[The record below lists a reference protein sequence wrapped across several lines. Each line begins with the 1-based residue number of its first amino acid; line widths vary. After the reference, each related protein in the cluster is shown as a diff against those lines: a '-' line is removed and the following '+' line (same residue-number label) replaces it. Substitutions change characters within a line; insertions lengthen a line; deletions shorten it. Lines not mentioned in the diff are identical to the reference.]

1 MTEREL
7 FEQRFPVPAGIYW
20 NDISAQYDALPG
32 AAGFDDVEIYHG
44 KWQAW
49 QAARAQAVPN
59 EHGKNRYGLDM
70 AYFRELFNRELN
82 RPLVDFRPDE
92 LARVLA
98 RAARTADAAVLQ
110 EPEFQAARAQS
121 GQGVEPVA
129 RVKNRPWPKGVVPA
143 PKSGRWYSVSFLS
156 DEDGDL
162 PDGTLLYTQPQ
173 PAQQGSVTDYWLEA
187 LARRAEDSD
196 ITYEATYDPGYD
208 KPIEHD
214 CDICERV
221 ADWIRAQKGKFTRPQ
236 PAQQGVPEGWRE
248 CLQEM
253 VQAMHDYEMS
263 VDEDAPYKHRAMMD
277 RAHALLSATPQ
288 PEGKPDTV
296 YWYFEGSE
304 QDSLETLHKDVRVV
318 ISAGTLKGLLDGSP
332 KQGSVPEDVIR
343 QCEDAIQYASEI
355 RGGCISGVRE
365 AQKRVRAILDTPQTA
380 VPDGEERL
388 TDIYRRQLFECQD
401 ALNNLRS
408 EYHNRTAELETEI
421 EDLHEELQ
429 RVRRQA
435 DVPEGWR
442 ECLAEMVQAMH
453 DYEMS
458 VDEDAP
464 YKHRAMMDR
473 AHALLSTTPQA
484 DGWVRCDE
492 RLPTEEDWWVWIYDS
507 EDGDIF
513 HALWRDLK
521 GDYENGHMNLSHW
534 MPTGLKRPQPPKEGA

>member
-1 MTEREL
+1 MNVEL
-7 FEQRFPVPAGIYW
+7 KPIAESKVRQLGGDVCGVLVRNEAGAWAAVSEGGRVMWLDDFEGQPS
-20 NDISAQYDALPG
+20 SAQGGRGADAVKWSDPAVDPIVSKLYRKFKEWNRQGFG
-32 AAGFDDVEIYHG
+32 ADDVTWCEVRGYV
-44 KWQAW
+44 A
-49 QAARAQAVPN
+49 
-59 EHGKNRYGLDM
+59 
-70 AYFRELFNRELN
+70 ELLN
-82 RPLVDFRPDE
+82 
-92 LARVLA
+92 
-98 RAARTADAAVLQ
+98 
-110 EPEFQAARAQS
+110 
-121 GQGVEPVA
+121 
-129 RVKNRPWPKGVVPA
+129 
-143 PKSGRWYSVSFLS
+143 
-156 DEDGDL
+156 
-162 PDGTLLYTQPQ
+162 TQPQ
-173 PAQQGSVTDYWLEA
+173 PA
-187 LARRAEDSD
+187 
-196 ITYEATYDPGYD
+196 
-208 KPIEHD
+208 
-214 CDICERV
+214 
-221 ADWIRAQKGKFTRPQ
+221 
-236 PAQQGVPEGWRE
+236 VPEGWRE
-248 CLQEM
+248 CLAEM

-453 DYEMS
+453 DYEMR